1 MSETNFEHLHIG
13 FSVDICIYFGWVKC
27 LCVELLGRRIGLL
40 FFFFLGLLIFIR
52 NGQTIFPSSLT
63 ISVKNSVN
71 FSVEF
76 QTKKTIQVLES

>member
-40 FFFFLGLLIFIR
+40 FFFFRSAYFYKKWP
-52 NGQTIFPSSLT
+52 NYFPKQSHH
-63 ISVKNSVN
+63 
-71 FSVEF
+71 FSEKFSEF
-76 QTKKTIQVLES
+76 